1 MIFDW
6 FPSLQS
12 QPVLLVDYYLS
23 AKKVLFYDDIFF
35 SSFCRKLLR

>member
-23 AKKVLFYDDIFF
+23 VKKVLFYDDIFF
-35 SSFCRKLLR
+35 LFIL